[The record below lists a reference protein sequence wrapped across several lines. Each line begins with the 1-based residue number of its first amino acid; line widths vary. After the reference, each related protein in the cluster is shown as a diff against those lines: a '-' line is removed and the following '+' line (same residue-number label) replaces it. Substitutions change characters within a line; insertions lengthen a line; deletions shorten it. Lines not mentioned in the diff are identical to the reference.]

1 MVRFFAPKLKRFVGR
16 DAHIAPRIPDAEPIV
31 PTRADVGIDPSGM
44 TPQALRASSPWQG
57 EPHCCAPAKG
67 SPSQGEP
74 KRCGGEGN
82 RLPLHLVV
90 QDEKGFAVPVSFLSG
105 TPGYVETGSFT
116 MPAEAVTVTVYFEVQ
131 GASYFVDVRTDHWFY
146 DAVTFVTDRGYFR
159 GIEETLFAPNMN
171 MDRAMFV
178 TVIGRIY
185 GVDVSKYTEL
195 QECRGQCMVHAV
207 RCMGS

>member
-1 MVRFFAPKLKRFVGR
+1 M
-16 DAHIAPRIPDAEPIV
+16 
-31 PTRADVGIDPSGM
+31 PTSRREFRMQNRLCLHGPMWASTPSGM

-74 KRCGGEGN
+74 KHCGGEGN